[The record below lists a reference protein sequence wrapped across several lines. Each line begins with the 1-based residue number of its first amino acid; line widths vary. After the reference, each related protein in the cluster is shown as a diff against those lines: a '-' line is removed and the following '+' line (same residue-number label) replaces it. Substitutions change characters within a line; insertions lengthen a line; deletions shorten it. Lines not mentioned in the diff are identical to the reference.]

1 MLAAYVTLFLLTLL
15 SLLSIAC
22 AVDFIIRRRPVD
34 GYATVALITLLIIT
48 NTILFHFEPTIR

>member
-1 MLAAYVTLFLLTLL
+1 MLAAYMTLAIFILLG
-15 SLLSIAC
+15 SLIAVCSI
-22 AVDFIIRRRPVD
+22 DFIIRRRPVD